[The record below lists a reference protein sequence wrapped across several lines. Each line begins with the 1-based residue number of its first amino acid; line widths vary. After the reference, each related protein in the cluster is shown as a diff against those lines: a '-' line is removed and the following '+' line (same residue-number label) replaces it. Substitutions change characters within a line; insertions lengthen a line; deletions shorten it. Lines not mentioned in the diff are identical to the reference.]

1 MAMTGNHSPRHSSDT
16 HQPRRATRLSASS
29 PWNQVVRGESE
40 PVAVPPSSSPSSPS
54 HLTEAFHSTVS
65 PADDFSSAAE
75 SSDNGGAAKRP
86 VWNKPS
92 PNGAAAS
99 EAQPVIDALSWP
111 ALSVSTKAAMK
122 SDSAKGLLDGSSVPQ
137 LQVWFFRH
145 SLYCF
150 CYYNNYF
157 NH

>member
-1 MAMTGNHSPRHSSDT
+1 MAMTGNHSPRHSSDN
-16 HQPRRATRLSASS
+16 HQPRRAARLTASS

-40 PVAVPPSSSPSSPS
+40 PVAVPPSSSPAAPYQV
-54 HLTEAFHSTVS
+54 TEAFHSTVS
-65 PADDFSSAAE
+65 TADDFSSAVE

-111 ALSVSTKAAMK
+111 ALSVSTRAAMK
-122 SDSAKGLLDGSSVPQ
+122 SESAKGLLDGSSVPQ
-137 LQVWFFRH
+137 LQVLFFCH
-145 SLYCF
+145 SIYFF
-150 CYYNNYF
+150 CYFNNQF
-157 NH
+157 DD